1 MERQGKRWCED
12 EVNEAL
18 EYLEQGWTVDEIAEQ
33 LERSYTAVLTKLKT
47 VGAYVKREQ
56 RRYTRTE
63 YKDFTEAEKDLVIE
77 FYTEDK
83 LSITEIANFFNV
95 QLQQIRGILY
105 ERNVKDRHRGFR
117 RELSKDEIQEM
128 IDSGK
133 MTLTQ
138 IAKEM
143 LVGYETLVH
152 FIERENI
159 DMTKIKPTTRKKWT
173 PTEVKMLGDLIA
185 DGLDF
190 GEIGRRLARPAANCR
205 VKAYSLGFKLR
216 KADILEFGG
225 IEQAAARGEER
236 RRWTEEEE
244 EKLERMYSN
253 YEFYISD
260 IALELDRSYQSV
272 QAKITKMG
280 LYKKYEKVRY
290 EIQMQRLRQILK
302 EGKN

>member
-1 MERQGKRWCED
+1 MKRQGKRWCDD

-18 EYLEQGWTVDEIAEQ
+18 EYLEQGWTLDEIADE
-33 LERSYTAVLTKLKT
+33 LERSYTAVFSKMKE
-47 VGAYVKREQ
+47 VGANIKREQ
-56 RRYTRTE
+56 KRKTRTE
-63 YKDFTEAEKDLVIE
+63 YKEFSEDEKDLVIE
-77 FYTEDK
+77 FYTQDK
-83 LSITEIANFFNV
+83 ISMIDIADFFNV
-95 QLQQIRGILY
+95 QLQEIRSILY
-105 ERNVKDRHRGFR
+105 ERGVKHRMKKFR
-117 RELSKDEIQEM
+117 KKLDKQKVQRM
-128 IDSGK
+128 IDTGEK
-133 MTLTQ
+133 TLTQ
-138 IAKEM
+138 IAKE
-143 LVGYETLVH
+143 LNIGYATLTH
-152 FIERENI
+152 FIEREKI

-236 RRWTEEEE
+236 RRWTKEEE

-253 YEFYISD
+253 YDLYISD
-260 IALELDRSYQSV
+260 MALELDRSYQSV

-280 LYKKYEKVRY
+280 LYKKYEKERY
-290 EIQMQRLRQILK
+290 EVQMQRLKQILK
-302 EGKN
+302 DGEN

>member
-18 EYLEQGWTVDEIAEQ
+18 EYLEQGWTIDEIAEQ
-33 LERSYTAVLTKLKT
+33 LERSYTAVLAKLQT
-47 VGAYVKREQ
+47 VGANVKREQ

-63 YKDFTEAEKDLVIE
+63 YKNFTESEKDLVIE
-77 FYTEDK
+77 FYTKDK
-83 LSITEIANFFNV
+83 LPMIEIAFFFNV
-95 QLQQIRGILY
+95 QLQQIRDILY
-105 ERNVKDRHRGFR
+105 ERNVKDKHRGFR
-117 RELSKDEIQEM
+117 RELNKEEIQKM

-133 MTLTQ
+133 MTLTE

-143 LVGYETLVH
+143 LVGYETLIH
-152 FIERENI
+152 FIGRENI
-159 DMTKIKPTTRKKWT
+159 DMTRIKKPNRKKWT

-190 GEIGRRLARPAANCR
+190 GEIGRRLGRPAANCR

-253 YEFYISD
+253 YDLYISD
-260 IALELDRSYQSV
+260 MALELDRSYQSV

-280 LYKKYEKVRY
+280 LYKKYEKERY
-290 EIQMQRLRQILK
+290 EVQMQRLSQILK